1 MTIKMIKLI
10 LTNNFKAKT
19 NNLKINC
26 KIYIWNYKNLMIGMK
41 LYNNKIYNLK
51 IKYKNMN
58 IKIRKS
64 IFLLKIE
71 I

>member
-1 MTIKMIKLI
+1 
-10 LTNNFKAKT
+10 
-19 NNLKINC
+19 
-26 KIYIWNYKNLMIGMK
+26 MIGMK

-71 I
+71 IQKFRICKNY